1 MENSIVEAEREVI
14 WKVMSEFFVDNEIDY
29 DHWAQKISKYPMH
42 ILKDIYFN
50 EVAPVCGPNVLTP
63 APPIWQGFDVESVV
77 KEIKANLSRRRDSFF
92 YRIRYDADVLF
103 YRVACHR
110 FWTPVEQAILRNR
123 NGQT

>member
-1 MENSIVEAEREVI
+1 MENSIVEAEREAI
-14 WKVMSEFFVDNEIDY
+14 WEIMSEFFVDNEIDY
-29 DHWAQKISKYPMH
+29 DYWAQKISKYPIH

-63 APPIWQGFDVESVV
+63 APPIWQCFDAESVV
-77 KEIKANLSRRRDSFF
+77 KEIKANLSKRRDSFF
-92 YRIRYDADVLF
+92 YRMRYDADVLF
-103 YRVACHR
+103 YRVACHS